1 VFLTPGELVELTG
14 YKRASLQVGWLR
26 KMGVRHYVRR
36 DGRPVVVA
44 ADLASKGQ
52 DREPT
57 RPDFSKLASAR

>member
-1 VFLTPGELVELTG
+1 VFLTPTELIELTG
-14 YKRASLQVGWLR
+14 CKRHSLQLGWLR

-44 ADLASKGQ
+44 ADLAATGK

-57 RPDFSKLASAR
+57 RPDFSKLAAAR